1 MIGTFR
7 RNMMSGTFRQTIIVW
22 TIFSG
27 TIMVGTI
34 ISGTFR
40 QTIFSGTILLGCIRH
55 IIYKYIMQR
64 PLPVRNKSRHI
75 IKKSVSL
82 NLSLNNGLTNS
93 PVNLSKSK
101 SKSKSHKI
109 IRKRV
114 EQRKQENQSKNK
126 IDMEPM
132 SLKERKMTSQMNKT
146 EKQML
151 ADGVINFFS
160 SKKEYRS
167 LSNFWENDV
176 TVDGRTYESG
186 EHCFHGE
193 KYIRLSEEC
202 KDDRQKQLLDY
213 GQTFMKPS
221 AYKTGAMVKKMGGKK
236 GLLLNPNELK
246 LWATI
251 SVEVQE
257 KICKWKIDH
266 YEEVREDLLKS
277 GDKLL
282 VHPAMRCSEE
292 KLGERIWEGKGVV
305 RDGQIVVLGKNMLG
319 NIWMKCREEMK

>member
-1 MIGTFR
+1 M
-7 RNMMSGTFRQTIIVW
+7 QV
-22 TIFSG
+22 
-27 TIMVGTI
+27 
-34 ISGTFR
+34 ISKTP
-40 QTIFSGTILLGCIRH
+40 
-55 IIYKYIMQR
+55 R
-64 PLPVRNKSRHI
+64 PLPVRNKTRHRI
-75 IKKSVSL
+75 LPNVSL
-82 NLSLNNGLTNS
+82 DNVSQNGLTNS
-93 PVNLSKSK
+93 PVNLSK

-114 EQRKQENQSKNK
+114 EQRKQETPSKK
-126 IDMEPM
+126 IDMHPI

-160 SKKEYRS
+160 SKKEYLS

-266 YEEVREDLLKS
+266 YEEVRNDLQKS

-305 RDGQIVVLGKNMLG
+305 RDGKVVVLGKNMLG